1 MESLHFRRLKSTFL
15 IPVNFLSVERHDG
28 SLDDV
33 DAFAQLVFLDDEGR
47 GQADDV
53 TVGGLGQQS
62 VVAEAQAHLPG
73 VVVWRGK
80 V

>member
-1 MESLHFRRLKSTFL
+1 MYRGSVGCSL
-15 IPVNFLSVERHDG
+15 EGQDG

-33 DAFAQLVFLDDEGR
+33 DTFVQLMVFNDEGR

-62 VVAEAQAHLPG
+62 VVTKA
-73 VVVWRGK
+73 
-80 V
+80 

>member
-1 MESLHFRRLKSTFL
+1 MKFVCIAGCSL
-15 IPVNFLSVERHDG
+15 EGQDG

-33 DAFAQLVFLDDEGR
+33 DTLPYLVLFDDEGR

-62 VVAEAQAHLPG
+62 VVAQA
-73 VVVWRGK
+73 
-80 V
+80 